1 MTPDQ
6 LAAIAA
12 RNAATTELPD
22 DLRVPLHELQAD
34 VHSII
39 MRVALDGSLASMVI
53 ESIETKLSHIAEAA
67 YRLNGRC
74 NDNDAKVAR
83 LTAVIEH
90 DRSKV
95 VDVLAE
101 ANAVIKNYGWLA
113 DGRGSY
119 AFDDDRW
126 KDEFRVCMD
135 SLAKVLDPMRGIASD
150 LSDSPIKWADI
161 VAARSMTDAL
171 AEAEKRPFTPKVLAE
186 LIRGKVARMG
196 RLEEM
201 QENTRFYSEGDWS
214 VIPGNIPRSTKPC
227 IVIRLTE
234 DEAAELSAMVKP

>member
-1 MTPDQ
+1 MTPEQ

-12 RNAATTELPD
+12 RNAARTQGKWKAAPHGETFHLQVDGVWHAEL
-22 DLRVPLHELQAD
+22 
-34 VHSII
+34 SI
-39 MRVALDGSLASMVI
+39 GYQFKSFPYP
-53 ESIETKLSHIAEAA
+53 EEAA
-67 YRLNGRC
+67 AQFKK
-74 NDNDAKVAR
+74 DAAFIAHASEDIPSLLAEVAR

-101 ANAVIKNYGWLA
+101 ANAVLKNYGWLA
-113 DGRGSY
+113 EGRGSY

-126 KDEFRVCMD
+126 KDEFKVCMD

-171 AEAEKRPFTPKVLAE
+171 TEAEKRGYDAAKEQA
-186 LIRGKVARMG
+186 
-196 RLEEM
+196 M
-201 QENTRFYSEGDWS
+201 QAVEDAGWYRSSDDAVSWDAQDEQVQYS
-214 VIPGNIPRSTKPC
+214 I
-227 IVIRLTE
+227 
-234 DEAAELSAMVKP
+234 AAIAAMVKP